1 MGDKE
6 RTSWQS
12 AGLLG
17 SNWLFLLDMA
27 KKNVLQASATVIPAA
42 ATMYC
47 MGIEARTE
55 QIAGFDFSTF
65 NKYRS
70 AMTPAVHEHHR
81 QNTAKC

>member
-1 MGDKE
+1 
-6 RTSWQS
+6 
-12 AGLLG
+12 LLG

-70 AMTPAVHEHHR
+70 AMTPPAVHEQR
-81 QNTAKC
+81 K